1 MNQEITIV
9 AMRRRHTR
17 AVLAIEQS
25 VNPKPWSSAVLQSEL
40 ALVDTRRYFVAI
52 RKGKVVGFAGL
63 MLAVDDGH
71 VTNIGVK
78 PEAQRSH
85 VATRLMIVLC
95 RAAIELQ
102 VKALTLEVRLSNKP
116 AQELYRRFGFAP
128 VGVRKSYYQ
137 QPDED
142 ALIMW
147 AHEVGANEYRQL
159 LDGLE
164 LRVGGPVRIVGSSLV
179 ISNVKGS

>member
-1 MNQEITIV
+1 MSNEITVV

-17 AVLAIEQS
+17 AVLAIENA
-25 VNPKPWSSAVLQSEL
+25 VNPKPWSPEVLHSEL
-40 ALVDTRRYFVAI
+40 ALVESRRYFAALQG
-52 RKGKVVGFAGL
+52 GKVVGFAGL

-78 PEAQRSH
+78 PEAQRRH
-85 VATRLMIVLC
+85 IATQLMIVVC

-102 VKALTLEVRLSNKP
+102 MTALTLEVRLSNKP

-128 VGVRKSYYQ
+128 VGVRKGYYQ

-147 AHEVGANEYRQL
+147 VHEVAGAEYQLL

-164 LRVGGPVRIVGSSLV
+164 RRVGSPVRVASSSLV
-179 ISNVKGS
+179 VSNTDGR

>member
-1 MNQEITIV
+1 MV
-9 AMRRRHTR
+9 SPMRRRHAR
-17 AVLAIEQS
+17 AVLAIERA
-25 VNPKPWSSAVLQSEL
+25 VNPKPWSSEVLHGEL

-52 RKGKVVGFAGL
+52 QNGKVVGFAGL

-95 RAAIELQ
+95 RAAIELRMT
-102 VKALTLEVRLSNKP
+102 ALTLEVRLSNRP

-128 VGVRKSYYQ
+128 VGVRKGYYQ
-137 QPDED
+137 HPDED

-147 AHEVGANEYRQL
+147 AHEVAAAEYRLL

-164 LRVGGPVRIVGSSLV
+164 LRVGSPVRVAGSSLV
-179 ISNVKGS
+179 VSNVDGS